1 MSLGY
6 LDGNTGSLLATV
18 MVGGT
23 AGAVVAAR
31 SARARLSGA
40 FGRKKGA
47 GTPPDAA
54 DSPDAPV
61 TPESVDAEA
70 PTDAVDAPT
79 DAAAP
84 TASGPGDQAASP
96 AGPPE
101 AAPGA

>member
-1 MSLGY
+1 MLLGY

-47 GTPPDAA
+47 EPPPE
-54 DSPDAPV
+54 SPD
-61 TPESVDAEA
+61 SVDAEA
-70 PTDAVDAPT
+70 PTDAADAPT

-84 TASGPGDQAASP
+84 ADTAPAPGHQAASP
-96 AGPPE
+96 AGPSE